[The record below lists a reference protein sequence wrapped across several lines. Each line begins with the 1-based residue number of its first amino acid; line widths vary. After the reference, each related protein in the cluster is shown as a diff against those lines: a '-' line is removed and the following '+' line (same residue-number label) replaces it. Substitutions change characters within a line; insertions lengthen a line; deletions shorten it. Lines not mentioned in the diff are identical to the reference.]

1 MKVLNS
7 VIKLL
12 HRVILFFLSFV
23 FITSSPCWSQVKEP
37 LKVGFLYT
45 GSASDCGWNNAHE
58 KGRQY
63 LETAMKGSVV
73 TSRAEN
79 IPENASSERVM
90 EKMIAQGN
98 KTIFVTSYGFL
109 EPALR
114 VAKRHPDV
122 RFMHCGR
129 TVPPGVKNVGSYF
142 SSEYYECLYAA
153 GIVAGKVTRSN
164 KLAFVGGYPIPALL
178 WCINAFTLGAR
189 SVNPKATVQIV
200 WINSWED
207 PTAEAEAARSLIEQG
222 CDVLASSLNTSM
234 TVCRTAEKAKV
245 FSVGVSY
252 DLHDLAPNG
261 WLTGQAWNWGP
272 LYVKIMNSIKDNSWK
287 ADNLRFGIQDGYAG
301 LSPFGKAVPSVVRS
315 QALNAMT
322 ALKEHKLQ
330 IFAPGLKD
338 REGKVR
344 LAVGEK
350 LDQAWLD
357 RMDFV
362 VPGVSGSLPKH
373 Q

>member
-1 MKVLNS
+1 L
-7 VIKLL
+7 
-12 HRVILFFLSFV
+12 LSF
-23 FITSSPCWSQVKEP
+23 FITSSPCWSQPKEP

-73 TSRAEN
+73 TTRAEN
-79 IPENASSERVM
+79 IPENASCERVM

-129 TVPPGVKNVGSYF
+129 TVPAGVKNVGSYF

-252 DLHDLAPNG
+252 DLHDVAPNG
-261 WLTGQAWNWGP
+261 WLTGQSWNWGP

-287 ADNLRFGIQDGYAG
+287 PENLRYGIQDGYAG
-301 LSPFGKAVPSVVRS
+301 LSPFGKAVPAAVRS

-322 ALKEHKLQ
+322 ALKERKLQ